1 MTEQTAAHRDMANAI
16 RALAMDAVQ
25 QADSGHPG
33 MPMGMADV
41 ATVLFSKFLKFD
53 ASEPHWPDRDRF
65 VLSAGHG
72 SMLLYSLLH
81 LTGYAD
87 MTLDELKNFRQLGSR
102 TAGHPEYGH
111 ASGIETT
118 TGPLGQGLGNSVG
131 FAIAERLLAERF
143 GRDLVDHFTYVIA
156 GDGCL
161 MEGVGQEAIT
171 LAGHLGLGRLIV
183 LFDDNGISIDG
194 PTSLS
199 TSEDHKKRFAA
210 AGWHVLAVDGHD
222 PDAVTRA
229 IRKARNV
236 TDKPSLIACKTVIGY
251 GAPTKA
257 GTAATHGSPLGK
269 DEVAGARAKLGWN
282 HRPVRDPRADLHGLA
297 QDRRARQVGATQVDQ
312 AARCDGAGRPHR
324 VRPPSEGDIPAAVG
338 EAIAAFKAKV
348 AAEKPAWATRKS
360 SQEVLEVI
368 NPVLPDTI
376 GGSADLTGS
385 NNTKT
390 ASLKAATRADATGRY
405 VYYGIREHAMA
416 AAMNG
421 MALHGGVI
429 PYGGTFLVFTD
440 YCRPSI
446 RLSALM
452 GVRVIYVMTHDS
464 IGLGEDGPTHQ
475 PVEHLAALRAIPDL
489 QVLRPADA
497 IETAECWQIALES
510 RKTPSILAL
519 TRQNLPTVRDA
530 GDGNLCRRGAYI
542 LAGESSSSVR
552 LIASGSEVHL
562 ALAARDLLAKDGIAA
577 AVVSMPSW
585 ELFAGQDD
593 AYRREVLGGDGTVR
607 VACEAA
613 SGFGW
618 ERWLGSQGRIRRHEG
633 LWRIGQGRRSL
644 QAFRHHGRGDRRRGA
659 PAGTITEDD
668 MAVRVAINGFGRIGR
683 NVLRAIMESGRKD
696 IEVVA
701 INDLGPVETNAHL
714 FRFDSVHGRFNG
726 DVKVDGDTID
736 VGRGKIKV
744 TAERDP
750 SKLPHKALGV
760 DIALECTGFFTSKK
774 AASAHVDAGAKRVL
788 VSAPADNADLTVV
801 YGVNHDKLTKDH
813 VVVSNASCTT
823 NCLAPV
829 AKVLNDA
836 VGIEHGFMTTIHA
849 YTGDQPTLDTMHK
862 DLYRGRAAALSMIP
876 TSTGAAKAVGLVL
889 PELNGKLDG
898 VAIRVPTPN
907 VSMIDFKFVAKRK
920 TDKDEINKAV
930 KLAAANQLKGILGW
944 TDAPNVS
951 IDFNHDPHSSTFHM
965 DQTKVMDGTLVRVM
979 SWYDNEWGFSNRMAD
994 TAVAMGKLG

>member
-1 MTEQTAAHRDMANAI
+1 MNEQPAARRDMANAI

-33 MPMGMADV
+33 LPMGMADV
-41 ATVLFSKFLKFD
+41 ATVLFTKFLKFD

-65 VLSAGHG
+65 ILSAGHG
-72 SMLLYSLLH
+72 SMLLYALLY

-87 MTLDELKNFRQLGSR
+87 MTLDEIKRFRQVGSR

-131 FAIAERLLAERF
+131 FAFTERLLAERF
-143 GRDLVDHFTYVIA
+143 GRDIVDHYTYVIA

-199 TSEDHKKRFAA
+199 TSDDHKKRFAA
-210 AGWHVLAVDGHD
+210 AGWHVQAVDGHD

-269 DEVAGARAKLGWN
+269 DEVAGARQKLGWTYGPFEIPEPIFTAWRKIGARGKSARRKWTKR
-282 HRPVRDPRADLHGLA
+282 HAAMAEADRAEF
-297 QDRRARQVGATQVDQ
+297 DRRQK
-312 AARCDGAGRPHR
+312 
-324 VRPPSEGDIPAAVG
+324 GDIPTAVG
-338 EAIAAFKAKV
+338 EAIVAFKAKV
-348 AAEKPAWATRKS
+348 AAEKPSWATRKA
-360 SQEVLEVI
+360 SQEALEVI
-368 NPVLPDTI
+368 NPVLPDTV

-390 ASLKAATRADATGRY
+390 ATLRPATRSDPAGRY

-446 RLSALM
+446 RLATFMKL
-452 GVRVIYVMTHDS
+452 RVIYVMTHDS

-475 PVEHLAALRAIPDL
+475 PIEHLPALRAIPGL
-489 QVLRPADA
+489 QVMRPADA

-510 RKTPSILAL
+510 RHTPSIIAL
-519 TRQNLPTVRDA
+519 TRQNVPTVRDA
-530 GDGNLCRRGAYI
+530 GEGNLCRRGAYI
-542 LAGESSSSVR
+542 LAGDASADVR

-562 ALAARDLLAKDGIAA
+562 ALAARELLAKDGISAS
-577 AVVSMPSW
+577 VVSMPSW
-585 ELFAGQDD
+585 ELFAAQDD
-593 AYRREVLGGDGTVR
+593 TYRQQILGADGTVR

-618 ERWLGSQGRIRRHEG
+618 ERWLGT
-633 LWRIGQGRRSL
+633 
-644 QAFRHHGRGDRRRGA
+644 RGA
-659 PAGTITEDD
+659 FVG
-668 MAVRVAINGFGRIGR
+668 MKGFGG
-683 NVLRAIMESGRKD
+683 SGK
-696 IEVVA
+696 A
-701 INDLGPVETNAHL
+701 ADLFKHFG
-714 FRFDSVHGRFNG
+714 
-726 DVKVDGDTID
+726 I
-736 VGRGKIKV
+736 
-744 TAERDP
+744 TAE
-750 SKLPHKALGV
+750 A
-760 DIALECTGFFTSKK
+760 IAE
-774 AASAHVDAGAKRVL
+774 AA
-788 VSAPADNADLTVV
+788 
-801 YGVNHDKLTKDH
+801 
-813 VVVSNASCTT
+813 
-823 NCLAPV
+823 
-829 AKVLNDA
+829 
-836 VGIEHGFMTTIHA
+836 
-849 YTGDQPTLDTMHK
+849 
-862 DLYRGRAAALSMIP
+862 RGLRN
-876 TSTGAAKAVGLVL
+876 
-889 PELNGKLDG
+889 NGG
-898 VAIRVPTPN
+898 
-907 VSMIDFKFVAKRK
+907 
-920 TDKDEINKAV
+920 
-930 KLAAANQLKGILGW
+930 
-944 TDAPNVS
+944 
-951 IDFNHDPHSSTFHM
+951 
-965 DQTKVMDGTLVRVM
+965 
-979 SWYDNEWGFSNRMAD
+979 
-994 TAVAMGKLG
+994 